1 MRDTG
6 HRRRTPDI
14 GHRTAKKAKI
24 IYPPPRGV
32 DIMLLEVYLVK
43 DQILQKSVEFPRFK
57 KNSWVQV
64 VGHEL
69 PWSRDAHI
77 PSFSEFYREI

>member
-1 MRDTG
+1 
-6 HRRRTPDI
+6 
-14 GHRTAKKAKI
+14 
-24 IYPPPRGV
+24 
-32 DIMLLEVYLVK
+32 MLLEVYLVK

-69 PWSRDAHI
+69 PLSRDAHI
-77 PSFSEFYREI
+77 PPFSEFYREI